1 MIDKITIV
9 TPPDDVYSTGFR
21 ILTVDLTTDQLNEV
35 STAIKNLDSECNI
48 IVYVWKSGSEI
59 TWLLDKVYKSN
70 AIIFNAESS
79 DQTLIGFLAA
89 QHKSSY
95 FGELRTIKEVNKSV
109 IFDHE
114 QCEDF
119 FNHYLGLYGQISK

>member
-9 TPPDDVYSTGFR
+9 TSPDDVYSTGFR
-21 ILTVDLTTDQLNEV
+21 ILTVDLTTDQLNVV

-70 AIIFNAESS
+70 VIIFNAESS

-95 FGELRTIKEVNKSV
+95 FGDLRTIKEVNKSV
-109 IFDHE
+109 IFDHK

-119 FNHYLGLYGQISK
+119 FNHYLGLYEQISK